1 MAKSTIGPRIGI
13 DGEAEYR
20 KSIEN
25 IIQQAKTLDSEMRKV
40 ASSFDDNAD
49 AQEKNKKT
57 TEILTKQVENQ
68 RQRVQELA
76 AMLERAQKELG
87 ESDTKTLKW
96 EQALNDAT
104 AELNQMERQLKET
117 TTYTHQAGEA
127 MEKGAKGTFSFADAL
142 KANLL
147 SDVIMSGL
155 RELAD
160 LAKQAAGYIMDAG
173 IGFES
178 QMSKVQAISGANS
191 YEMQQLTEKAKEMG
205 ESTVFS
211 ASESAEALQYM
222 AMAGWK
228 TQDMLDG
235 LPGIMNLA
243 AASGED
249 LATTS
254 DIVTDALTA
263 FGLTAA
269 DTEHFADVLA
279 KASNSANT
287 NVSMMG
293 ETFKY
298 VAPVAGAL
306 NYSVEDMAVA
316 IGLMANSGIK
326 ASQAGT
332 SLRGTLTNLAKPSD
346 TVAAYMDKLGI
357 SLTDTSGEMLP
368 FSDLMLDMRDAF
380 SELTEAEKA
389 EYAAGIAGKEA
400 MSGLLAIVNSSDEDF
415 AKLTNEIANA
425 SGTAEGMADIMTDN
439 LAGSLT
445 LMKSAAEGVGIA
457 LYEQVSQPA
466 KEAVD
471 MLAQLLSGDIG
482 IADFFTGIADILTAS
497 APALIQSGQEFM
509 SNLLQGMID
518 SAPAVMQ
525 AIVPLVSQLVQG
537 FLNNLPLWIELGA
550 TLLLE
555 LAKGITQAIPD
566 LMGAL
571 TETVLEIV
579 AYITEPGTRTSFIS
593 AGIDMLMALIDGF
606 FEARDEIYAALP
618 EIIDAVLTALLDNLE
633 LLITAGI
640 ELAVAVAVGMIEAIP
655 QIVAMLPEIFIRI
668 KDAFANM
675 DWKELGVNIIEGIIN
690 GLKSMLTALWDAAKN
705 IGNSIMSGVKGA
717 LDINSPSGAMEDEVG
732 RMIPPGITLGIDKAM
747 PTALRY
753 MRSQFERLPG
763 LTMPQPALAAT
774 NYGGVTLNVYGAQGQ
789 DVNALADI
797 VMYKLDSAVKRKE
810 AVYK

>member
-1 MAKSTIGPRIGI
+1 M
-13 DGEAEYR
+13 EEQR
-20 KSIEN
+20 KAMIR
-25 IIQQAKTLDSEMRKV
+25 AR
-40 ASSFDDNAD
+40 NA
-49 AQEKNKKT
+49 
-57 TEILTKQVENQ
+57 
-68 RQRVQELA
+68 R
-76 AMLERAQKELG
+76 
-87 ESDTKTLKW
+87 
-96 EQALNDAT
+96 
-104 AELNQMERQLKET
+104 
-117 TTYTHQAGEA
+117 
-127 MEKGAKGTFSFADAL
+127 
-142 KANLL
+142 
-147 SDVIMSGL
+147 
-155 RELAD
+155 
-160 LAKQAAGYIMDAG
+160 
-173 IGFES
+173 
-178 QMSKVQAISGANS
+178 
-191 YEMQQLTEKAKEMG
+191 
-205 ESTVFS
+205 
-211 ASESAEALQYM
+211 
-222 AMAGWK
+222 
-228 TQDMLDG
+228 
-235 LPGIMNLA
+235 
-243 AASGED
+243 
-249 LATTS
+249 
-254 DIVTDALTA
+254 
-263 FGLTAA
+263 
-269 DTEHFADVLA
+269 
-279 KASNSANT
+279 
-287 NVSMMG
+287 
-293 ETFKY
+293 
-298 VAPVAGAL
+298 
-306 NYSVEDMAVA
+306 
-316 IGLMANSGIK
+316 
-326 ASQAGT
+326 
-332 SLRGTLTNLAKPSD
+332 
-346 TVAAYMDKLGI
+346 
-357 SLTDTSGEMLP
+357 
-368 FSDLMLDMRDAF
+368 
-380 SELTEAEKA
+380 
-389 EYAAGIAGKEA
+389 
-400 MSGLLAIVNSSDEDF
+400 
-415 AKLTNEIANA
+415 
-425 SGTAEGMADIMTDN
+425 
-439 LAGSLT
+439 
-445 LMKSAAEGVGIA
+445 GIA